1 MGGFLPTTKK
11 ARDVEVRETLLRFI
25 PLPGVCDLIVRFQ
38 HTFRS
43 TNIDLPAHALAWLD
57 AETIIS
63 SRDCGSY
70 GRKEVIEAL
79 DVKSRKA
86 TWMMHS
92 FAPIFDFALLDNDG
106 QVVMRMSDSLVVCGA
121 KYTHTKTVVIC
132 EKGKRFHAMAA
143 LKGGR
148 IVAATLDGDLH
159 VYLASGQRVAALEAK
174 TPNTMVRALACQG
187 NSIFAGRQSGRI
199 TVLDARGGSKGELA
213 ELAELFELVG
223 HTKPITSLFV
233 RNEWLFSGSEDC
245 TVRFWDLR
253 ENATVRVFSGHT
265 TPISKVVA
273 FGTNQAASCARG
285 GTLYVWD
292 VETGG
297 RTLIES
303 TAPIIA
309 LASCGARLACGTRDA
324 ICIF

>member
-11 ARDVEVRETLLRFI
+11 VRDAEVRKTLLRFI
-25 PLPGVCDLIVRFQ
+25 PLPDVCDLIVRFQ
-38 HTFRS
+38 HTFQS

-63 SRDCGSY
+63 TRDCGSY
-70 GRKEVIEAL
+70 GRKEVIEVV

-92 FAPIFDFALLDNDG
+92 FAPVFDFAVLDNDG
-106 QVVMRMSDSLVVCGA
+106 CDFVMLMSDSLVVCGA
-121 KYTHTKTVVIC
+121 GYTHTNTVVIC
-132 EKGKRFHAMAA
+132 EGGKRFHAMAA

-159 VYLASGQRVAALEAK
+159 VYFASGQRVAALEAK
-174 TPNTMVRALACQG
+174 TPNTTTRALACQE
-187 NSIFAGRQSGRI
+187 NSIFAGQQSGRI
-199 TVLDARGGSKGELA
+199 TVLDAKGALVEI
-213 ELAELFELVG
+213 FELVG

-233 RNEWLFSGSEDC
+233 RNDWLFSGSEDC

-253 ENATVRVFSGHT
+253 QNVTVRVFSGHT

-273 FGTNQAASCARG
+273 FGTNQAASCAQG

-297 RTLIES
+297 RTLIEL
-303 TAPIIA
+303 TAPVIA
-309 LASCGARLACGTRDA
+309 LASCGARLACGTRDS
-324 ICIF
+324 IRIF